1 MRIGI
6 RAENSS
12 KRKFLSVIGLDIK
25 IVMHF
30 HEKRA
35 PPTVDRFFTF
45 FWEKKVFQQ
54 ALQSRFN
61 KVQVLHNRTSS
72 FGSRPAIAAAVLQ
85 KQYNSNHSPYLARPI
100 LVQVHVLQMSVI
112 FELMWKKKSL
122 AKMVLLKGND
132 PGILNTFI

>member
-45 FWEKKVFQQ
+45 FWEKRF
-54 ALQSRFN
+54 FN
-61 KVQVLHNRTSS
+61 KPYSQDLTRYK
-72 FGSRPAIAAAVLQ
+72 FYIIGRRPSAAGQQLLLLYALEV
-85 KQYNSNHSPYLARPI
+85 
-100 LVQVHVLQMSVI
+100 VI
-112 FELMWKKKSL
+112 QIIVRIWLDL
-122 AKMVLLKGND
+122 Y
-132 PGILNTFI
+132 